1 MILCKGTISTKQKYS
16 RFPERLNHVQYSL
29 LKSHNPINTFQ
40 MGLLETALEYLK
52 LICAS
57 W

>member
-1 MILCKGTISTKQKYS
+1 MNLCKGTISTKQKYS
-16 RFPERLNHVQYSL
+16 RFPVLLDHVQYSL
-29 LKSHNPINTFQ
+29 LKSHNPISTFQ